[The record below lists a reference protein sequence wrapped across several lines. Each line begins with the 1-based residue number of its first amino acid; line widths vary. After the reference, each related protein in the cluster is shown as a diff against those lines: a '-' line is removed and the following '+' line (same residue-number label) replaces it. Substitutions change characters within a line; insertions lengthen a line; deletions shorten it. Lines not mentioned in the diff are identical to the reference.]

1 MNMEAWVN
9 FPGWQSSVYIVTYQF
24 QESNAVPTLWGKGQL
39 EGLYLEPS
47 WHLFRALFPLTDFN
61 LYPLAIMKK

>member
-1 MNMEAWVN
+1 MEAWVN

-39 EGLYLEPS
+39 EGLYLELS